1 MTSVEFNCKKSFS
14 DVDNEI
20 INRFIEFQHAIIDK
34 DENKLNEIISKDYE
48 LVHMSG
54 KRQSKSEFIG
64 EVMDGTLN
72 YFKSQIDEP
81 TILWDDEENAS
92 LIADVTL
99 TAKVYGINGKWTLN
113 AVVSFK
119 KIDDMWY
126 LGNWDN

>member
-113 AVVSFK
+113 TVVSFK
-119 KIDDMWY
+119 KIDDVWY

>member
-1 MTSVEFNCKKSFS
+1 MTSVELNCEKSFS

-34 DENKLNEIISKDYE
+34 DEDKLNEIISDDYE

-54 KRQSKSEFIG
+54 KMQSKSEFIG

-72 YFKSQIDEP
+72 YYKSQIEEP
-81 TILWDDEENAS
+81 TILWDDGENAS

-113 AVVSFK
+113 TVVSFK
-119 KIDDMWY
+119 KIEGIWY